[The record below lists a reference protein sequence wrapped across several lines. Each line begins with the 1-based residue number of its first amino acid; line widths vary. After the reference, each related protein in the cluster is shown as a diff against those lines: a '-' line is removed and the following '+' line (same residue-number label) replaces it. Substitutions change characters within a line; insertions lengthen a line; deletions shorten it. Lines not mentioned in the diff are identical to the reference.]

1 MKNRTKHFVVDG
13 EAVVLGVDGISDFN
27 ALHCRK
33 HEHEVQIYAF
43 DILAV
48 DGDHLRACPCTC
60 EKTDLE
66 RLWRGV
72 RSASPLRLSSLVR
85 SGRTYS
91 ERPAA
96 WVSKD

>member
-1 MKNRTKHFVVDG
+1 M
-13 EAVVLGVDGISDFN
+13 VLGVDDFPILTRCT
-27 ALHCRK
+27 AAS
-33 HEHEVQIYAF
+33 EHEVQIYAF